1 MDCRA
6 EMCDGLSAETLAERI
21 ALKSDA
27 FCGDDFQL
35 KALARSV

>member
-6 EMCDGLSAETLAERI
+6 EMCDGLLAETLAERI
-21 ALKSDA
+21 ALKSDN

-35 KALARSV
+35 NALTEGV